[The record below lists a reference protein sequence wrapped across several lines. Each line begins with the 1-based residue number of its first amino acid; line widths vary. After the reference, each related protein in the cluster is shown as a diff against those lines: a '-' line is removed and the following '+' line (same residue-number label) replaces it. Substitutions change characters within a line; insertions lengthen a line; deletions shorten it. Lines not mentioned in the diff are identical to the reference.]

1 MATVGS
7 AVGSAAR
14 GTRTWAKNRQNRRA
28 LARFSEFWVALQ
40 AVGDVLAEAEKL
52 SKNADDGAWANRGSR
67 HWTIATPEEIRS
79 SMKRCRSSLRIVS
92 ASAKRFEPELI
103 VRDWRR

>member
-1 MATVGS
+1 MAEADRLTAAAGDK
-7 AVGSAAR
+7 GAR
-14 GTRTWAKNRQNRRA
+14 GPIQ
-28 LARFSEFWVALQ
+28 
-40 AVGDVLAEAEKL
+40 
-52 SKNADDGAWANRGSR
+52 R

-79 SMKRCRSSLRIVS
+79 GLKRCRGSLRILS

>member
-1 MATVGS
+1 MATT
-7 AVGSAAR
+7 
-14 GTRTWAKNRQNRRA
+14 GTSRRRTGETWRERRENRRA
-28 LARFSEFWVALQ
+28 LYRFAEFWAALQ
-40 AVGDVLAEAEKL
+40 AVGDVLAEADRL
-52 SKNADDGAWANRGSR
+52 TAAAADKGSRGSIQR

-79 SMKRCRSSLRIVS
+79 GLKRCRGSLRILS